1 MTSFVLKVIAM
12 VSMLIDHTSI
22 AYFEQISWM
31 NLIGRIAFP
40 IFAFQISEGYIHTK
54 NLKKYFLRL
63 FLFALISQIPFML
76 FLSTYIDIEELIF
89 TELLTLNIFFTLFV
103 GLLAI
108 FLHDKISHSN
118 IKFTTNKKI
127 DYILKQVI
135 GIIIAILLG
144 ILAEI
149 CHFDYGFFG
158 IAIIFMFYLFKNDKL
173 AMVISYIT
181 ACILKYGIQII
192 LYGFNIWYVLL
203 GIFTI
208 LPIIFICLYN
218 GKQGKKVKYLL
229 YLFYP
234 VHLLILYFIFK

>member
-12 VSMLIDHTSI
+12 VSMLIDHTGI

-192 LYGFNIWYVLL
+192 SYGFNIWYVLL